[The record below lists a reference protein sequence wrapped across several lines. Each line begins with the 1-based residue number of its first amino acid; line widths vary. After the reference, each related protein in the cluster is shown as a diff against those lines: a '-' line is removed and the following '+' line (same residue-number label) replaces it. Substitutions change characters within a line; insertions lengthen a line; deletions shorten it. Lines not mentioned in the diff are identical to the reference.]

1 MGVEV
6 QDPRTTTANLREWQG
21 FTAFPSV
28 RVETGNAYHLVAW
41 EQMLGKL
48 DAAVRSFEQSFF
60 HEPMCWFVEG
70 KHPAPPRS
78 NQPLGTIRASGPEF
92 SLSKPVRCDLDG
104 PMQCRAARN
113 TLLFFWHGLSSA
125 SSSGSPPLT
134 IFKLSP
140 SFWNRGPAPSQ
151 LITSNDTAHNGS
163 RCLLLVWNLAGCGHD
178 TLPLH
183 FQIRV
188 PFRSKIL
195 AAHLCIGCV

>member
-1 MGVEV
+1 M
-6 QDPRTTTANLREWQG
+6 
-21 FTAFPSV
+21 
-28 RVETGNAYHLVAW
+28 GNAYHLVAW
-41 EQMLGKL
+41 EQMLGPL

-134 IFKLSP
+134 IFKALP
-140 SFWNRGPAPSQ
+140 
-151 LITSNDTAHNGS
+151 
-163 RCLLLVWNLAGCGHD
+163 LLLESRTSAIPVNQQQRYGSQWFSMSSPRLEPSW
-178 TLPLH
+178 LW
-183 FQIRV
+183 
-188 PFRSKIL
+188 S
-195 AAHLCIGCV
+195 